1 MTSISHNQRL
11 NLHFFEPSVG
21 ILTLQF
27 KFILPLM
34 SAWRGYLQFPHLD
47 QAVISGYLVPGR
59 QSRENVS
66 AFLKNDLFFFVFK
79 ERKPRPLGVILNYV
93 CLSIRTRFC
102 FNFFST
108 DWPQS
113 ILNTLRPPTS
123 PPAPHPHLSSP
134 KRLSFNPSERLNW
147 WMKMTHFKV

>member
-21 ILTLQF
+21 ILTLHF

-34 SAWRGYLQFPHLD
+34 SAWGGYLQFPHLD

-59 QSRENVS
+59 QSRENLS
-66 AFLKNDLFFFVFK
+66 AFLKNDLYFFVFK
-79 ERKPRPLGVILNYV
+79 ERKPWPLGVILNYV

-113 ILNTLRPPTS
+113 ISNTIRPPT
-123 PPAPHPHLSSP
+123 PRPPHPHSPSP